1 MAQFAETG
9 EIKGDPQVP
18 PYLVR
23 EERESAWAREREREE
38 RDTLV
43 DTEDCVCFDRVCV
56 VMMISC
62 ARIMVLSCSM
72 GSCTP
77 AIKTHELTA
86 LQSFRKLD
94 IASKGRFARLAP
106 RRGQLQI
113 TCVGWV
119 CPLLSFPHEFFFFF
133 VFLVPVFFLAV

>member
-1 MAQFAETG
+1 M
-9 EIKGDPQVP
+9 I
-18 PYLVR
+18 
-23 EERESAWAREREREE
+23 
-38 RDTLV
+38 
-43 DTEDCVCFDRVCV
+43 VCV

-62 ARIMVLSCSM
+62 ARIMALSCSM

-94 IASKGRFARLAP
+94 IASRGRFARLAP

-119 CPLLSFPHEFFFFF
+119 CPLLSFPHEFFLFFF
-133 VFLVPVFFLAV
+133 SSSSLLFSRVRLPPERWIFILCGLDSLLSCGCSLCIRYFVCDFEMNGMRTGRGL